1 VQLDRLADI
10 PNIYRERVIPFCV
23 CLDAY
28 PKFLLIAESL
38 LLPKR
43 NVLGCDF
50 SVKSL
55 VVIILHK
62 RPFERPLSVALQSLL
77 QLCEKWNGLNY
88 DGKLP

>member
-1 VQLDRLADI
+1 MADI

-28 PKFLLIAESL
+28 PKFLLIRKSL

-62 RPFERPLSVALQSLL
+62 RRFEPLTVVLQSLL
-77 QLCEKWNGLNY
+77 QLCAKWNGLNL
-88 DGKLP
+88 GSVPN